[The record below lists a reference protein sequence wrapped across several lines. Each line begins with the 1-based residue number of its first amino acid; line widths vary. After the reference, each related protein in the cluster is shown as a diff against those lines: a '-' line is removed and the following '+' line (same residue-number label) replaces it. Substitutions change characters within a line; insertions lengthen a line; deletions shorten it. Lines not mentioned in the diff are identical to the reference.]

1 MAYKV
6 STKSGKVY
14 RASTVDHLP
23 GFLKMQCWDGEHRVP
38 AGEITYIKSTE
49 VDVWMNVLAP
59 IILFVFVFVFIFL
72 III

>member
-49 VDVWMNVLAP
+49 VDVWLNVLAP

>member
-1 MAYKV
+1 MSYKV
-6 STKSGKVY
+6 STKSGRIY

-49 VDVWMNVLAP
+49 VDSWLNV
-59 IILFVFVFVFIFL
+59 ILPACLFVFFFVFVFLVL
-72 III
+72 I